1 MTRTLLSALL
11 LLTAVG
17 CDHQV
22 GVETLPQGRTS
33 VSTGLT
39 ANLRAVFAVSDQEVY
54 AVGEGGTVARY
65 DGTALTAIPVDGVTA
80 EDVLTDVAAADTG
93 EVVAIGGT
101 PQETP
106 LLLTLHDGAWALQ
119 PTVDGHD
126 NFYPQRLFS
135 TLHQGFENPRRVVL
149 AGGLLE
155 SGYLTGYAS
164 SYADGTFTPVE
175 LPSQYA
181 LLEDVTAIG
190 ATLYFRHVQGIL
202 AVDAGGTDLPSAPA
216 EVRSNLVALSEGR
229 EKYLFGFA
237 GDGSF
242 YTFHD
247 GAWSEAQTDAMD
259 VNALDGRAVNDLYAV
274 GGDGGFFHFDG
285 TSWTALDAGT
295 TEHLRDVHVLP
306 NGHVYVVGEHGTFF
320 VYVP

>member
-1 MTRTLLSALL
+1 MTRYLFLALL

-33 VSTGLT
+33 VSSGLT

-65 DGTALTAIPVDGVTA
+65 DGGALTPIAVEGVTA
-80 EDVLTDVAAADTG
+80 DDLLTDVAAADTG

-106 LLLTLHDGAWALQ
+106 LLLTLHDGAWAVQ
-119 PTVDGHD
+119 PEVDGNT
-126 NFYPQRLFS
+126 NFYPQRLYS
-135 TLHQGFENPRRVVL
+135 TLHQGFESPRRVVL

-155 SGYLTGYAS
+155 DGYLTGYAS
-164 SYADGTFTPVE
+164 SYADGAFTPVA
-175 LPSQYA
+175 LPSEYA

-190 ATLYFRHVQGIL
+190 ATLYFRHIQGIL
-202 AVDAGGTDLPSAPA
+202 AVNAGGTDLPSAPN
-216 EVRSNLVALSEGR
+216 EVSSNLVALADGR
-229 EKYLFGFA
+229 ESYLFGFA

-247 GAWSEAQTDAMD
+247 DVWSESQTDVMNVA
-259 VNALDGRAVNDLYAV
+259 ALDGRAVNDLYAV
-274 GGDGGFFHFDG
+274 GANGGFFHFDG
-285 TSWTALDAGT
+285 MAWTALDSGT
-295 TEHLRDVHVLP
+295 TENRRDLHGLP
-306 NGHVYVVGEHGTFF
+306 NGHGDVVGEHGTFF